1 MFLLISVEAVVKAF
15 LLNVRFANTVL
26 FAVLFLQL
34 LVIGETMTAVNI
46 CRLWI
51 TLLFLQG
58 KYFVENQTQAAIF
71 LC

>member
-46 CRLWI
+46 CML
-51 TLLFLQG
+51 
-58 KYFVENQTQAAIF
+58 
-71 LC
+71 